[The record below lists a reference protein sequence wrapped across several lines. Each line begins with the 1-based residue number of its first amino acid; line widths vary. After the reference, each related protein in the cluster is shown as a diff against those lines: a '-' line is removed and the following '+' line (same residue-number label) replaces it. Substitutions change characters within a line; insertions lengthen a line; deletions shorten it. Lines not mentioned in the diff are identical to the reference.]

1 MRTTAVSHPADPA
14 PEPPQ
19 ARALLAACGDV
30 SDERVLIVGPDS
42 LDAMCA
48 LIREGARQVTALRH
62 ADRPE
67 AASADLVV
75 APYIVSADEAEGLL
89 AYTRRALAPFGR
101 VVLMLPTKTADQLAR
116 RIVRMLPG
124 YALSLVRVRP
134 VGAWTVIAAERP
146 FAVQA
151 GHADAF
157 GAGELRFSRWSVDG
171 GLAGSTQ
178 PGHAD
183 RATVTDSARGRSEA
197 GRTRGGCHATRV
209 AGARQAARALCGAG
223 AAASPPRARA
233 VASRAG
239 RR

>member
-157 GAGELRFSRWSVDG
+157 GAGEL
-171 GLAGSTQ
+171 